1 MSQEVLGFVEE
12 ELKDGHRDDLNNF
25 KFINI
30 KQSKYTL
37 NDE

>member
-1 MSQEVLGFVEE
+1 
-12 ELKDGHRDDLNNF
+12 LKDGHRDDLNNF

-37 NDE
+37 NDEWVAIPKVL